1 MEDFRF
7 FHSAPDWGQT
17 GEKSNDVKKTL
28 NLSGILLLEDN
39 MRFSNLF
46 MALTVIMSVFLC
58 GCAPGKG
65 RYKVKIQPPSGSKDN
80 SEGYIT
86 WKDYKKHYKICDVTN
101 YQELLDYAVS
111 RSRSKT
117 NANNLFLYVKDTKT
131 IFEVVSNYYLKQKN
145 ITSEED
151 YYNGLAPKIV
161 FVGPK
166 TKKEHLLIA
175 LPGVDT
181 DIPFITEEIVR
192 EEGIGYSNLDNKT
205 LCCYDPGKIFST
217 PSLRKVKDYSELSY
231 KNKINAF
238 LSLCQHLGAKSVK
251 LSYFTDDK
259 TSIGGDVKVNAQ
271 GQGGGIGGKYEEQ
284 LQRLFACNAKFEGKP
299 IKGPLPESIW
309 DNEFS
314 DFVARR
320 QHENRLLREEM
331 GFEYSESMGISGHIQ
346 GQIRSVVGIDIGLS
360 MNKDKRYK
368 CVYIVEF

>member
-1 MEDFRF
+1 MR
-7 FHSAPDWGQT
+7 SSLLVIA
-17 GEKSNDVKKTL
+17 
-28 NLSGILLLEDN
+28 LS
-39 MRFSNLF
+39 
-46 MALTVIMSVFLC
+46 VIMSVFLC

-80 SEGYIT
+80 SGGYII
-86 WKDYKKHYKICDVTN
+86 WKDYKKHYKECDVTN
-101 YQELLDYAVS
+101 YQELLDYAAGWS
-111 RSRSKT
+111 CSKT
-117 NANNLFLYVKDTKT
+117 NANNLFIYAKDTKT
-131 IFEVVSNYYLKQKN
+131 VFEVVSDYYLIKRKD

-166 TKKEHLLIA
+166 TKTEYFLIA

-181 DIPFITEEIVR
+181 DIPFITQEIVKK
-192 EEGIGYSNLDNKT
+192 EGIECSNLADKT
-205 LCCYDPGKIFST
+205 LCWYDPGKIF
-217 PSLRKVKDYSELSY
+217 PRYSLREVRNYSELSY

-238 LSLCQHLGAKSVK
+238 LRLCQHLGAKSVK

-259 TSIGGDVKVNAQ
+259 TSMGGDFKVNAQ
-271 GQGGGIGGKYEEQ
+271 GQGGGSIGGKYEEQ

-331 GFEYSESMGISGHIQ
+331 VFEYSESMGISGDIQ
-346 GQIRSVVGIDIGLS
+346 LQIKNVGINIGLS
-360 MNKDKRYK
+360 MNKGKRYK